1 MKGSGK
7 TFACLFRQ
15 IMSQAA
21 LSEVFTTDELA
32 RAAGVERLAIE
43 AALASGELRFIA
55 GTRYI
60 SGADAVRVGHRLV
73 SEARP
78 ESAGLAL
85 ATPRNG
91 QRHPGM
97 PAFVSTLVHAV
108 LLVAAIWSSLDAV
121 DAVPV
126 EDEPKSD
133 ERLVFIMTPGPGGGG
148 GGGGLRNPLP
158 PPRIQRRGPDRPRIS
173 VPAVTPKPVAVTARR
188 EEPPKE
194 LTPVT
199 PPVPKPIEPAPEP
212 LPARV
217 LVAPVVVAATSPQD
231 REGVIQNGR
240 GDADSQGKGDL
251 GGAGSGR
258 GTGNGEGNGAGLG
271 VGSGGGTGGGPY
283 RPGSGIEP
291 PRLLREIKP
300 EYTDEARRRG
310 VTGEV
315 VLEVVVR
322 HDGTVGEVRM
332 VRGLGYGLDQRA
344 VDAVRQWRF
353 SPARRQGAAVD
364 VIVEVAVDFA
374 LR

>member
-1 MKGSGK
+1 M
-7 TFACLFRQ
+7 T
-15 IMSQAA
+15 QAA

-32 RAAGVERLAIE
+32 RAAGVEPPAID
-43 AALASGELRFIA
+43 AAIKSGELQFIP
-55 GTRYI
+55 GTKYI
-60 SGADAVRVGHRLV
+60 RGAEAVRVGHRLV
-73 SEARP
+73 HEARSDD
-78 ESAGLAL
+78 EGLAL
-85 ATPRNG
+85 AAPRNG
-91 QRHPGM
+91 RRRPGM
-97 PAFVSTLVHAV
+97 PAFVSALVHAV
-108 LLVAAIWSSLDAV
+108 LLVAAIWSSLDAA
-121 DAVPV
+121 DAVPLE
-126 EDEPKSD
+126 EDPKSD

-173 VPAVTPKPVAVTARR
+173 VPAVTPKPVLVTAQR

-194 LTPVT
+194 LTPIT
-199 PPVPKPIEPAPEP
+199 PPIPKPLEPAPEP

-217 LVAPVVVAATSPQD
+217 LVAPVVAAATAAQD
-231 REGVIQNGR
+231 LEGVIKDGR

-251 GGAGSGR
+251 GGAGTGR

-271 VGSGGGTGGGPY
+271 VGSGGGTGGGPF

-291 PRLLREIKP
+291 PRLLREVKP

-310 VTGEV
+310 VVGEV

-322 HDGTVGEVRM
+322 NDGSVGEVRM
-332 VRGLGYGLDQRA
+332 LRGLGYGLDQRA
-344 VDAVRQWRF
+344 VEAVRQWRF